1 MYFNFS
7 SLIVMV
13 FVQISLREDV
23 YLSFDGFVLLE
34 KWVYLCARGGEGR
47 GGGSL
52 PFPPSLTL
60 YFGKIRTRGLKH
72 AAHHSRPH

>member
-1 MYFNFS
+1 
-7 SLIVMV
+7 MV
-13 FVQISLREDV
+13 FVQISFREDV

-34 KWVYLCARGGEGR
+34 KWVYLCAK
-47 GGGSL
+47 GGGSCL